1 MAYVALPPHLMGAA
15 APSTAPAS
23 VASVPVTT
31 DPTPATT
38 A

>member
-15 APSTAPAS
+15 APSTAPAP
-23 VASVPVTT
+23 VAAPVTT